1 MSDHHEQL
9 AAVEAAIAKDPGNE
23 EWQRLR
29 ADLLEVIQLK
39 QQLSAVTGGG
49 EAAAAMASSAAAS
62 ELRSYSIGD
71 KCQAVFEQDGQ
82 WYNAKIVAL
91 AADGYF
97 VAYLGYGNTA
107 QVDFAELRP
116 YVRPDTSEWRTGI
129 DVLAIAPSDGRWYE
143 ARIVAVKQAVAT
155 VRFVGESDV
164 SEVELDAVRLPK
176 KEASA
181 QPTTTDEPKDDAA
194 AKLPKQMEVR
204 PDDSEE
210 VVARKKRK
218 LNMYRRQEKKEKEE
232 KHGDDRRSSWQNF
245 SKKNKTV
252 NKVKNN
258 HDPNWDPT
266 RDRGEIAARERIERG
281 FGPI

>member
-1 MSDHHEQL
+1 MSHQEQL

-39 QQLSAVTGGG
+39 QQLSAVTG
-49 EAAAAMASSAAAS
+49 EAAAASGSGAAAVAT

-71 KCQAVFEQDGQ
+71 KCQALFEQDGQ
-82 WYNAKIVAL
+82 WYNAKVVAL

-97 VAYLGYGNTA
+97 VTYLGYGNTA

-116 YVRPDTSEWRTGI
+116 YVRPDTSEWRAGVE
-129 DVLAIAPSDGRWYE
+129 VLAIAPSDGRWYE
-143 ARIVAVKQAVAT
+143 ARIVNVKQAAAT
-155 VRFVGESDV
+155 VRFAGESDPH
-164 SEVELDAVRLPK
+164 EVELDAVRLPK
-176 KEASA
+176 QPAAPA
-181 QPTTTDEPKDDAA
+181 QPQPEAKDDG
-194 AKLPKQMEVR
+194 AKVPRQMEVR

-232 KHGDDRRSSWQNF
+232 KHGDERRNSWQSF

-252 NKVKNN
+252 NRVKNF